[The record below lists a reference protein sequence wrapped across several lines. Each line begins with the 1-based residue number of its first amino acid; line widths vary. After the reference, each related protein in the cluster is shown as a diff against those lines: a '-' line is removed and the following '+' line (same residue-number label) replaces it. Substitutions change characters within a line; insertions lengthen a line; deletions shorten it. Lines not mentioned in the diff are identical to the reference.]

1 MPVVGTP
8 GFQDGVQIPAVSL
21 LDSYHK
27 ALAFSWVGCK
37 GQEMAAGQHCGSL
50 PSLQQ
55 GLWTWVLRFQGRS
68 SVLYPV
74 CCLHA
79 LTVQQVH
86 RFLHPE
92 TFP

>member
-37 GQEMAAGQHCGSL
+37 SQEMGADSTVALC
-50 PSLQQ
+50 PA
-55 GLWTWVLRFQGRS
+55 
-68 SVLYPV
+68 SVELSNWK
-74 CCLHA
+74 LTA
-79 LTVQQVH
+79 LSFSGYIH
-86 RFLHPE
+86 IA
-92 TFP
+92 

>member
-37 GQEMAAGQHCGSL
+37 GQEMSADSTVDLCPACNSDSGRGCSGSRD
-50 PSLQQ
+50 
-55 GLWTWVLRFQGRS
+55 V
-68 SVLYPV
+68 
-74 CCLHA
+74 A
-79 LTVQQVH
+79 LFCTQCAVH
-86 RFLHPE
+86 ML
-92 TFP
+92 